1 MMTPRAMSLQGK
13 AFGSFI
19 SLMLSSPPARMMTG
33 IESKNEKFALPL
45 WLNPKKSAAVIV
57 MPDLETPGMSATAC
71 AKPIMRANF
80 MVISYSLL
88 FVERRS
94 AK

>member
-1 MMTPRAMSLQGK
+1 MTKGSILILEMIPINSFTQIEALTALMMTPRAMSLHGK

-45 WLNPKKSAAVIV
+45 
-57 MPDLETPGMSATAC
+57 
-71 AKPIMRANF
+71 
-80 MVISYSLL
+80 
-88 FVERRS
+88 
-94 AK
+94 